1 MTNSEKIKSMNEENK
16 SMNEEKIKSMN
27 EEKVESSSEL
37 HICPEDFD
45 RCLMFSDC
53 NECMRTWMIGWK

>member
-16 SMNEEKIKSMN
+16 SMNEEKVK
-27 EEKVESSSEL
+27 SSSEL

-53 NECMRTWMIGWK
+53 NECMKAWIRHW